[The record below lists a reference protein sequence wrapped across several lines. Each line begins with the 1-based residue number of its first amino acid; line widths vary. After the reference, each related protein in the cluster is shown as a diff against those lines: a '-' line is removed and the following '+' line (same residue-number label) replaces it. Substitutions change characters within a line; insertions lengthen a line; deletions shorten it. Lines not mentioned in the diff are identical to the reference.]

1 MTSRTATGAGLGGSA
16 CLLRFMVVVDERCA
30 GGAFLGVTTALPLCP
45 EYAALLHACRSRA
58 VSFTSIRMYS
68 AFLHVLGYLLK
79 TDLATPMI
87 SLQSPFSRFVSSDAL
102 CASFLL
108 LFLLMC

>member
-45 EYAALLHACRSRA
+45 ECAELRCYMPVVLAQFSLRRS
-58 VSFTSIRMYS
+58 VCIQLSSTC
-68 AFLHVLGYLLK
+68 
-79 TDLATPMI
+79 LAI
-87 SLQSPFSRFVSSDAL
+87 SLRQIWPL
-102 CASFLL
+102 P
-108 LFLLMC
+108 